1 MSALATQCNKIKV
14 YPIIFWPYLYIVVRN
29 VIYAYFIRSSYF
41 KILQLCYAVKTKK
54 KFYTFLNNN

>member
-1 MSALATQCNKIKV
+1 MSALATQYIKIKLL
-14 YPIIFWPYLYIVVRN
+14 YPIIIFWPYLYIVVRN

-54 KFYTFLNNN
+54 KTFIHF